1 MRPIRL
7 LHQINTLTSVL
18 RRLVSVL
25 RLKTFDTSTL
35 EGRSKERYRRAALTT
50 LTQGAAKGVAVLT
63 MVVSVPLTLNYLG
76 PERYG
81 MWMTMS
87 SVVLL
92 LGFADLGLGLGLMN
106 SVSEAHGRDDRQ
118 AAVNFVSSGF
128 FMLSAVA
135 VLILIAFSI
144 AYLFIPW
151 PKVFN
156 VKSQIAI
163 REAGAAMAVFVV
175 CFAVNLPLGVAQ
187 QVQLGYQEGFMNS
200 LWESGGR
207 VLGLLGLLLV
217 IYLKGGLVW
226 LVLAVAGAP
235 ALAWLLNVFLL
246 FGFRRP
252 WLRPRWNLA
261 TFTCARKLFR
271 IGILFFFLQVG
282 VSLAFVS
289 DNLVAAQVLG
299 PEAVALYSVTFR
311 MFSVA
316 SVMATLLSWPL
327 WPAYGEAMA
336 RGDILWVK
344 RTLSR
349 SLIITL
355 VITLIPSIILVIFGP
370 RIIRLWVGPGINP
383 SFLLLL
389 AMGIWTTM
397 SAVWGALA
405 MFLNGAN
412 LLQFQLVCV
421 SSMAISALGAK
432 IWLAQAVGLPGIVWG
447 TIIAFLLFCAIPYTF
462 YLHRLFSDWQ

>member
-1 MRPIRL
+1 M
-7 LHQINTLTSVL
+7 HTLTSVL
-18 RRLVSVL
+18 RRSVSVL
-25 RLKTFDTSTL
+25 RLQTFDTSTP
-35 EGRSKERYRRAALTT
+35 EGRSKERYRRAALSA
-50 LTQGAAKGVAVLT
+50 LTQGASKGVAILT
-63 MVVSVPLTLNYLG
+63 MLVSVPLTLNYLG

-87 SVVLL
+87 SVILM

-106 SVSEAHGRDDRQ
+106 SVSAAHGRDDRQ

-135 VLILIAFSI
+135 VLILVAFTI
-144 AYLFIPW
+144 AYHFIPW

-156 VKSQIAI
+156 VESQIAS
-163 REAGAAMAVFVV
+163 REAGAAMAVFMV

-187 QVQLGYQEGFMNS
+187 QVQLGYQEGFLNS
-200 LWESGGR
+200 LWESSGR

-217 IYLKGGLVW
+217 IYFQGGLVW

-235 ALAWLLNVFLL
+235 ALAWLLNVILL

-261 TFTCARKLFR
+261 TFPCARKLFR
-271 IGILFFFLQVG
+271 VGIMFFLLQVG
-282 VSLAFVS
+282 VSLAFTS

-299 PEAVALYSVTFR
+299 PEAVAHYSVASR

-316 SVMATLLSWPL
+316 LVMATLLSWPL

-349 SLIITL
+349 SLLITF
-355 VITLIPSIILVIFGP
+355 VITVIPSIILVILGP
-370 RIIRLWVGPGINP
+370 RIIRFWVGPGIDP

-389 AMGIWTTM
+389 GLGIWTTL
-397 SAVWGALA
+397 SAVGGALA
-405 MFLNGAN
+405 MFFNGAN
-412 LLQFQLVCV
+412 LLHFQLVCV
-421 SSMAISALGAK
+421 FFMTIGALGAK
-432 IWLAQAVGLPGIVWG
+432 IWLAQAIGLPGIVWG
-447 TIIAFLLFCAIPYTF
+447 TIIAFVIFSVLPCTIYT
-462 YLHRLFSDWQ
+462 LRLFAKWQ